1 MRSSDGVSRLIKA
14 LLVVVVVVAVALLV
28 RCGLELLRGEGEVPS
43 LLFSWFL
50 EEAEESVGTQ
60 ENKDK
65 K

>member
-14 LLVVVVVVAVALLV
+14 LLVVVVVALLV

>member
-1 MRSSDGVSRLIKA
+1 MRSNDGVSRLIKA
-14 LLVVVVVVAVALLV
+14 LLVVVAVALLV